1 MGWGLKCNPVRTMEE
16 RKEEYDTTQARIF
29 SSPIFYESEDAFAQV
44 ASVVISFNV
53 VESEVSRNLNVN
65 KDKSNSN
72 RDIGSSYTVAI
83 FRVREK
89 DLDDLD
95 YQNLKSQIH
104 KLSLIA
110 NHKPK
115 SQITILSME
124 ITKYIYINHK
134 SPICRLTVAETWTD
148 GRQRLGLRKVE
159 RNLGKKR
166 DKRDGGRA
174 WDFGI

>member
-1 MGWGLKCNPVRTMEE
+1 MEE

-29 SSPIFYESEDAFAQV
+29 SSPIFYKSEDAFAQV

-53 VESEVSRNLNVN
+53 VESEVSRNLNVD

-83 FRVREK
+83 FRDREK
-89 DLDDLD
+89 DLNDPN
-95 YQNLKSQIH
+95 YQNFKSQIH

-115 SQITILSME
+115 SQITILS
-124 ITKYIYINHK
+124 
-134 SPICRLTVAETWTD
+134 RLIVAETWTD